1 MSIDVKMAWRNIWR
15 NPRRTILTI
24 SAIAFAS
31 LLLVFMLSFQFGSY
45 EAMINASVKINTG
58 HIQVQAQ
65 DYQDKQSIHLVVPNP
80 AAIADILNKTPQVDA
95 YTFRAKA
102 FSLVSSRER
111 TYGVAVIGID
121 PAKEAAVSTLKN
133 LIRRGSYLPQD
144 SLHQELPQA
153 LIGSLLA
160 RNLHVGPGDE
170 LTVLGQGRDGSIAA
184 TVVKIT
190 GIYSSGMDEFDRSS
204 IHIPLKHFQD
214 VYTMRGAVHEAIV
227 VGKSLKH
234 VAKIKKAI
242 TAQIAKI
249 NLKHPLVT
257 LDWVELMPG
266 LRQAIE
272 MDLVSGIIFYLILI
286 LVVAFSIL
294 NTFLMAIFE
303 RTKEFGVLMA
313 MGTTPGRLTKVLLIE
328 SMSMTMVGIFIGI
341 IMGCLITWY
350 FQIHGIDI
358 AGSSEILKQYGI
370 SGYMY
375 PQLSLLSAL
384 SGPAAVLLITFLSA
398 LYPALKVRGLRP
410 VEALSYAQI

>member
-1 MSIDVKMAWRNIWR
+1 MAWRNIWR

-45 EAMINASVKINTG
+45 HTMINASVKINTG

-65 DYQDKQSIHLVVPNP
+65 DYQDKQSMYLVVNDPT
-80 AAIADILNKTPQVDA
+80 AIGNILNKMQEVDA

-102 FSLVSSRER
+102 FSLVSSKER
-111 TYGVAVIGID
+111 TYGVVVVGID
-121 PAKEAAVSTLKN
+121 PATEAQVSTLKN
-133 LIRRGSYLPQD
+133 LIRKGSYLPPDYQNQT
-144 SLHQELPQA
+144 SPPA
-153 LIGSLLA
+153 LIGNLLA
-160 RNLHVGPGDE
+160 GNLHVGPGDE

-184 TVVKIT
+184 TVVKIA

-214 VYTMRGAVHEAIV
+214 VFAMRGAVHEV
-227 VGKSLKH
+227 VALAKSLKYI
-234 VAKIKKAI
+234 AKIKKAI
-242 TAQIAKI
+242 AEEINKR
-249 NLKHPLVT
+249 NLKHPLVVM
-257 LDWVELMPG
+257 DWEELMPG

-313 MGTTPGRLTKVLLIE
+313 MGTTPGRLTKLLLIE
-328 SMSMTMVGIFIGI
+328 SFSMTAVGIVIGI
-341 IMGCLITWY
+341 IIGCLVTWY

-358 AGSSEILKQYGI
+358 AGSSEIMKQYGI
-370 SGYMY
+370 SGRMH
-375 PQLSLLSAL
+375 PQLSLISAI
-384 SGPAAVLLITFLSA
+384 SGPAVVLLITFFAA
-398 LYPALKVRGLRP
+398 LYPALKVRRLRP
-410 VEALSYAQI
+410 VEALGHV

>member
-1 MSIDVKMAWRNIWR
+1 
-15 NPRRTILTI
+15 
-24 SAIAFAS
+24 
-31 LLLVFMLSFQFGSY
+31 
-45 EAMINASVKINTG
+45 
-58 HIQVQAQ
+58 VQAQ

-80 AAIADILNKTPQVDA
+80 AAIADILNKTPEVDA

-144 SLHQELPQA
+144 DLHQEPPQA

-190 GIYSSGMDEFDRSS
+190 GIYSSGMDEFDRSF

-214 VYTMRGAVHEAIV
+214 VFAMRGAVHEV
-227 VGKSLKH
+227 VALGKSLKYI
-234 VAKIKKAI
+234 AKIKKA
-242 TAQIAKI
+242 TAEEINRR
-249 NLKHPLVT
+249 NLKHPLVVM
-257 LDWVELMPG
+257 DWEELMPG

-294 NTFLMAIFE
+294 NTFLMAILE

-328 SMSMTMVGIFIGI
+328 SLSMTAVGIVIGI
-341 IMGCLITWY
+341 IIGCLVTWY

-370 SGYMY
+370 SGRMH
-375 PQLSLLSAL
+375 PQLSLISAI
-384 SGPAAVLLITFLSA
+384 SGPAVVLLISFLAA
-398 LYPALKVRGLRP
+398 LYPAVKVRWLRP
-410 VEALSYAQI
+410 VEALGHV

>member
-1 MSIDVKMAWRNIWR
+1 MAWRNIWR

-80 AAIADILNKTPQVDA
+80 AAIADILNKTPEVDA

-144 SLHQELPQA
+144 DLHQEPPQA

-184 TVVKIT
+184 TVVRIA

-214 VYTMRGAVHEAIV
+214 VYTMRGAIHEAVV

-234 VAKIKKAI
+234 VAKIKKDI
-242 TAQIAKI
+242 TAQTAKI

-313 MGTTPGRLTKVLLIE
+313 MGTTPGRLTKMLLIE
-328 SMSMTMVGIFIGI
+328 SMSMTMVGIVIGI
-341 IMGCLITWY
+341 IIGCLVTWY

-370 SGYMY
+370 SGRIH
-375 PQLSLLSAL
+375 PQLSLISAI
-384 SGPAAVLLITFLSA
+384 SGPAVVLLITFLAA
-398 LYPALKVRGLRP
+398 LYPALKVRRLRP
-410 VEALSYAQI
+410 VEALASAQI